1 MRIWHQS
8 FTDLTVM
15 PLYRKTLAEHAA
27 AAMGNDAAVTVHG
40 LRPGTY
46 AEGCAPIDAIKYR
59 YVAAL
64 NELQICD
71 AALVAEREGFDAVA
85 IGCFFDPGLRAAR
98 SLVDIPI
105 LGLGETC
112 ALVACS
118 LARKFGLVTLCE
130 DQSADYS
137 DMMLAYGLERRF
149 AGAVSLS
156 PPIDEFALEA
166 NEETARAIEERFD
179 RACAL
184 VVERGADI
192 VIPADGVLNEFLVRR
207 GRLTARGD
215 VPVMDSLGVLFQH
228 AAFLVRLGR
237 TTGAGVSRHQFYAR
251 PPRAVVE
258 HVRRFSRQQE
268 LADDFSGEKGQ
279 ASDRRPR

>member
-15 PLYRKTLAEHAA
+15 PLYRRTITEHARA
-27 AAMGNDAAVTVHG
+27 VMGNDATVSVHG

-46 AEGCAPIDAIKYR
+46 TQGCAPIDAIRHR
-59 YVAAL
+59 YVAHVQ
-64 NELQICD
+64 ELQVCD
-71 AALVAEREGFDAVA
+71 AALVAEREGFDAMA

-98 SLVDIPI
+98 SLVKIPVMS
-105 LGLGETC
+105 LGESC

-118 LARKFGLVTLCE
+118 LGRRFGLVTLCE

-137 DMMLAYGLERRF
+137 DLMHGYGLERRY
-149 AGAVSLS
+149 AGAVSLD

-166 NEETARAIEERFD
+166 DEATARAIETRFD
-179 RACAL
+179 AACAK
-184 VVERGADI
+184 VIERGAEI

-207 GRLTARGD
+207 GRLSAHGN

-228 AAFLVRLGR
+228 AAFMVRLAR
-237 TTGAGVSRHQFYAR
+237 TTGLGVSRHQLYAQ
-251 PPRAVVE
+251 PSAALVD
-258 HVRRFSRQQE
+258 HVRSFAGQRP
-268 LADDFSGEKGQ
+268 LGHDFSG
-279 ASDRRPR
+279 DR

>member
-15 PLYRKTLAEHAA
+15 PLYRKTLAEHASA
-27 AAMGNDAAVTVHG
+27 VMGDEATVSVHG

-59 YVAAL
+59 YVASI

-98 SLVDIPI
+98 SLVDIPVV
-105 LGLGETC
+105 GLGETC

-130 DQSADYS
+130 DQSADYA
-137 DMMLAYGLERRF
+137 DMMHAYGLERRF
-149 AGAVSLS
+149 AGAVAVD

-166 NEETARAIEERFD
+166 DEATARAIEERFD

-184 VVERGADI
+184 AVERGAEI
-192 VIPADGVLNEFLVRR
+192 VVPADGVLNEFLVRR

-228 AAFLVRLGR
+228 AAFLVRLAR
-237 TTGAGVSRHQFYAR
+237 TTAAGVSRRQFYAR
-251 PPRAVVE
+251 PSRAIVE

-268 LADDFSGEKGQ
+268 LADDFSAEK
-279 ASDRRPR
+279 

>member
-15 PLYRKTLAEHAA
+15 PLYRKTLEEHARA
-27 AAMGNDAAVTVHG
+27 VMGNEAAVSVHG

-59 YVAAL
+59 YVAHVH
-64 NELQICD
+64 ELQICD

-98 SLVDIPI
+98 SLVNIPVV
-105 LGLGETC
+105 GLGESC

-118 LARKFGLVTLCE
+118 LGRKFGLVTLCE
-130 DQSADYS
+130 DQSADYT
-137 DMMLAYGLERRF
+137 DLIQAYGLERRF
-149 AGAVSLS
+149 AGAVSVD

-166 NEETARAIEERFD
+166 DQETARAIEARFD
-179 RACAL
+179 QACAR
-184 VVERGADI
+184 VVERGAEII
-192 VIPADGVLNEFLVRR
+192 VPADGVLNEFLVRR
-207 GRLTARGD
+207 GRLSAHGD

-228 AAFLVRLGR
+228 AAFMVRLAR
-237 TTGAGVSRHQFYAR
+237 TTRAGVSRHQFYAR
-251 PPRAVVE
+251 PSQALVE
-258 HVRRFSRQQE
+258 HVRRFSRQPPLE
-268 LADDFSGEKGQ
+268 GDFSG
-279 ASDRRPR
+279 DR

>member
-27 AAMGNDAAVTVHG
+27 AVMGGEALVSVHG

-46 AEGCAPIDAIKYR
+46 AQGCAPIDAIKYR
-59 YVAAL
+59 YVAAVH
-64 NELQICD
+64 ELQICD
-71 AALVAEREGFDAVA
+71 AALVAEREGFDAMA

-98 SLVDIPI
+98 SLVGIPVAS
-105 LGLGETC
+105 LGESC
-112 ALVACS
+112 ALAACS
-118 LARKFGLVTLCE
+118 LGRKFGLVTLCE

-137 DMMLAYGLERRF
+137 DMMLAYGLERRY
-149 AGAVSLS
+149 AGAVSLD

-166 NEETARAIEERFD
+166 DEATARGIEERFD
-179 RACAL
+179 AACARII
-184 VVERGADI
+184 ESGADI

-207 GRLTARGD
+207 GRLKARGD

-228 AAFLVRLGR
+228 AAFLARLAR

-251 PPRAVVE
+251 PSAALVE
-258 HVRRFSRQQE
+258 HVRRFSRQKD
-268 LADDFSGEKGQ
+268 LASDFSGE
-279 ASDRRPR
+279 R

>member
-27 AAMGNDAAVTVHG
+27 AVMGSDAAVSVHG

-46 AEGCAPIDAIKYR
+46 AEGCAPIDAIKHR
-59 YVAAL
+59 YVASVH
-64 NELQICD
+64 ELQVCD

-85 IGCFFDPGLRAAR
+85 ISCFFDPGLRAAR
-98 SLVDIPI
+98 SLVNIPVAGI
-105 LGLGETC
+105 GESC

-137 DMMLAYGLERRF
+137 DIIHAYGLERRY
-149 AGAVSLS
+149 AGAVSLD

-166 NEETARAIEERFD
+166 GEEASRAIEERFEQ
-179 RACAL
+179 ACAR
-184 VVERGADI
+184 VVRQGAEI
-192 VIPADGVLNEFLVRR
+192 VIPADGMLNEFLFRR
-207 GRLTARGD
+207 GRLTAHGN

-228 AAFLVRLGR
+228 AAFMARLAR
-237 TTGAGVSRHQFYAR
+237 TKAAAISRRQMYAR
-251 PPRAVVE
+251 PAPALVE
-258 HVRRFSRQQE
+258 HVRRFARQRD
-268 LADDFSGEKGQ
+268 LANDFSGDKT
-279 ASDRRPR
+279 

>member
-15 PLYRKTLAEHAA
+15 PLYRKTLAEHASA
-27 AAMGNDAAVTVHG
+27 VMGDDATVSVHG

-59 YVAAL
+59 YVASI

-98 SLVDIPI
+98 SLVDIPVV
-105 LGLGETC
+105 GLGETC

-130 DQSADYS
+130 DQSADYA
-137 DMMLAYGLERRF
+137 DMMHAYGLERRF
-149 AGAVSLS
+149 AGAVAVD

-166 NEETARAIEERFD
+166 DEATARAIEERFD

-184 VVERGADI
+184 AVERGAEI
-192 VIPADGVLNEFLVRR
+192 VVPADGVLNEFLVRR

-228 AAFLVRLGR
+228 AAFLVRLAR
-237 TTGAGVSRHQFYAR
+237 TTAAGVSRRQFYAR
-251 PPRAVVE
+251 PSRAIVE

-268 LADDFSGEKGQ
+268 LADDFSAEK
-279 ASDRRPR
+279 

>member
-15 PLYRKTLAEHAA
+15 PLYRKTLAEHARA
-27 AAMGNDAAVTVHG
+27 VMGSEAAVSVHG

-59 YVAAL
+59 YVAQVH
-64 NELQICD
+64 ELQICD

-98 SLVDIPI
+98 SLVNIPVA
-105 LGLGETC
+105 GLGETC

-118 LARKFGLVTLCE
+118 LGRKFGLVTLCE
-130 DQSADYS
+130 DQSADYA
-137 DMMLAYGLERRF
+137 DLMQAYGLERRF
-149 AGAVSLS
+149 AGAVSVD

-166 NEETARAIEERFD
+166 DEETARAIEARFD
-179 RACAL
+179 QACAR

-192 VIPADGVLNEFLVRR
+192 IVPADGVLNEFLVRR
-207 GRLTARGD
+207 GRLSARGD

-228 AAFLVRLGR
+228 AAFMVRLAR
-237 TTGAGVSRHQFYAR
+237 TTRAGVSRHQFYAR
-251 PPRAVVE
+251 PSPALIE
-258 HVRRFSRQQE
+258 HVRRFSRQQP
-268 LADDFSGEKGQ
+268 LASDFSE
-279 ASDRRPR
+279 DR